1 MAATAAM
8 IAELR
13 RMVDEPTEATY
24 DDELL
29 TTYIERYPLT
39 DERGVDPYYYDT
51 STDPPTQVATVGWY
65 PTYDLHAAA
74 EAIWGEKA
82 SEVAPQFTFP
92 AREGA
97 YQHDRQF
104 EAFSRK
110 ARYHAA
116 RKSVRTGKLI
126 ASPGYR
132 RRGDSW
138 IGNLAEEP

>member
-24 DDELL
+24 DDDLL
-29 TTYIERYPLT
+29 TIYIERYPLM

-51 STDPPTQVATVGWY
+51 STDPPTQTATVGWY

-82 SEVAPQFTFP
+82 STVAELYDFP
-92 AREGA
+92 AREGT
-97 YQHDRQF
+97 YQHSRQYQ
-104 EAFSRK
+104 SYMGK

-116 RKSVRTGKLI
+116 RKSAKSAHLV
-126 ASPGYR
+126 ASP
-132 RRGDSW
+132 S
-138 IGNLAEEP
+138 